1 VKQVAAALEYLHT
14 HQVLHRNLRPDHLLV
29 GHRQQLLVCGFG
41 VALQMQPLS
50 FQEKQEVVGT
60 LTYLAPEQLQG
71 RPVPTSDQ
79 YALGSIVYEWLT
91 GEPPFRGLFTVISEQ
106 ISHASPPPVSAKRAD
121 IPSAIEHV
129 VMMALKKQPEQR
141 VLNMMAFA
149 NALEQARGR
158 TT

>member
-1 VKQVAAALEYLHT
+1 MIVYAQERDSCQMLSGVPTSLPIFLNIIWHPKGTQLPLEQIISYVKQVAAALEYLHT

-71 RPVPTSDQ
+71 RPVP
-79 YALGSIVYEWLT
+79 A
-91 GEPPFRGLFTVISEQ
+91 
-106 ISHASPPPVSAKRAD
+106 
-121 IPSAIEHV
+121 
-129 VMMALKKQPEQR
+129 
-141 VLNMMAFA
+141 
-149 NALEQARGR
+149 
-158 TT
+158 